1 MAFLDKTGLEHLW
14 AHIITKLGDKVDKVS
29 GKGLSTNDYTTEEKN
44 KLAGI
49 ADGAEVNVNA
59 DWNATSG
66 DAKIL
71 NKPTIPSKTSQLTND
86 SGFITSSDIPEGPV
100 ASTTTPKMNGTAS
113 VGTETA
119 FARGDHVHP
128 SDTTKAGLASN
139 NIFSGTN
146 TFKGKVT
153 ISTAPA
159 ADTDAANKAYVD
171 EKSKTAEKLATPRN
185 IRIGDNAI
193 GTAVPFDGSKD
204 INIPISGLYNTALIW
219 SNSGDTAGSV
229 TPIGTAII
237 PNFNANRIA
246 FLPDDAIEV
255 EYSTDGGN
263 TWTNCETH
271 KNNIDLTTLFNKTDT
286 SYSIGNKSA
295 IGAKASINDKLR
307 ITFTAYRDNHT
318 FVYCNIRKI
327 FIKVTTNGAIGSKV
341 LIEKA
346 NIGTP
351 NTFTTVKESRLEG
364 WTAWNEI
371 NTTLLFGGGDYA
383 PTQAKKLRFTF
394 SITGLDETYSSALAV
409 SGMYFMGENCWA
421 SSSTL
426 AEAGHMYEIGADKS
440 CTFPGNVKI
449 DTSKGNFIGNLQGN
463 ADKAINDASGNN
475 IENTYLKKNDTN
487 TFLKTITG
495 YDESK
500 TQILSHDANG
510 NMAWINSIDTLLV

>member
-1 MAFLDKTGLEHLW
+1 MEKVLYNVRLTLKNDTEENWEKAVNFVPKKGEPIIYNKDAKHNYSRIKIGDG
-14 AHIITKLGDKVDKVS
+14 ITKVS
-29 GKGLSTNDYTTEEKN
+29 NLPFSDIDNVA
-44 KLAGI
+44 KLD
-49 ADGAEVNVNA
+49 ADN
-59 DWNATSG
+59 TFSG
-66 DAKIL
+66 SNEFTQNIIL
-71 NKPTIPSKTSQLTND
+71 NNVTPVKPW
-86 SGFITSSDIPEGPV
+86 
-100 ASTTTPKMNGTAS
+100 
-113 VGTETA
+113 
-119 FARGDHVHP
+119 HV
-128 SDTTKAGLASN
+128 T
-139 NIFSGTN
+139 
-146 TFKGKVT
+146 
-153 ISTAPA
+153 
-159 ADTDAANKAYVD
+159 NKAYVD

-185 IRIGDNAI
+185 IRIGGNAI

-263 TWTNCETH
+263 TWTNCTNHEA
-271 KNNIDLTTLFNKTDT
+271 NIDLTTLFNKTAT
-286 SYSIGNKSA
+286 SYSIGNKRA

-327 FIKVTTNGAIGSKV
+327 FINVTTNGAIGSKV

-364 WTAWNEI
+364 WPAWNEI

-409 SGMYFMGENCWA
+409 FGMYFMGENCWA

-426 AEAGHMYEIGADKS
+426 AEAGHMYRIDSDKS
-440 CTFPGNVKI
+440 CTFPGNIK
-449 DTSKGNFIGNLQGN
+449 TTGNFVGNLLGN
-463 ADKAINDASGNN
+463 ATNDGNGNN
-475 IENTYLKKNDTN
+475 IVNTYLKKENNPIVVSDKEPTN
-487 TFLKTITG
+487 
-495 YDESK
+495 S
-500 TQILSHDANG
+500 NV
-510 NMAWINSIDTLLV
+510 SIWVDIS